1 MSKYVILNVTE
12 NTQSVSQV
20 VKQHPAIGFETTNNA
35 EQAIEKLHNL
45 SAKVIFIDK
54 LISEEDAEKIQK
66 IGKLLHPEV
75 VIRSVDFNK
84 QNEYDQLIVA
94 LRKEYF
100 KQKMTRY
107 TFEDNPNLNNPFLN
121 LDKTNIFNK

>member
-1 MSKYVILNVTE
+1 MNKYVILNVTK
-12 NTQSVSQV
+12 NTKSISKVA
-20 VKQHPAIGFETTNNA
+20 KQHFSIKFETINNI

-45 SAKVIFIDK
+45 SANVIFIDK
-54 LISEEDAEKIQK
+54 FISEEDVEKIQK
-66 IGKLLHPEV
+66 IGKLLQPD
-75 VIRSVDFNK
+75 VIIRLVDFNN
-84 QNEYDQLIVA
+84 QNEYDQLIVK

-121 LDKTNIFNK
+121 LDKTNIFN

>member
-1 MSKYVILNVTE
+1 MNKYVILNVTE
-12 NTQSVSQV
+12 NTKNVSEV
-20 VKQHPAIGFETTNNA
+20 AKQHPAIEFETINNI

-45 SAKVIFIDK
+45 SANVIFIDES
-54 LISEEDAEKIQK
+54 ISEEDTEKIQK
-66 IGKLLHPEV
+66 IGTLLHPDV
-75 VIRSVDFNK
+75 TIRLVDFNN
-84 QNEYDQLIVA
+84 QNEYDLLIVT

-121 LDKTNIFNK
+121 LDKTNIFN